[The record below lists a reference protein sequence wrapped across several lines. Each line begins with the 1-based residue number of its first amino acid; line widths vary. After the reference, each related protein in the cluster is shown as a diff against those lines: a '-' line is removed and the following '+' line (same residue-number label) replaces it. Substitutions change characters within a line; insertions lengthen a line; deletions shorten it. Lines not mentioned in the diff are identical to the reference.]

1 MPPKPNPANTP
12 KAPAA
17 NQSNNTAKTPAANQ
31 PKNGGKTQPTE
42 PKKLNPQLAKATLIA
57 CNNEAPDI
65 EVMFNP
71 TEISFSRS
79 VNWECKD
86 GNRGTSLLPKINFS
100 GVQPY
105 QFTLQQLLFDTYETK
120 ESVMTKYINNI
131 KKGVETIQGGNDQRP
146 PVYIFMWGDNKYFP
160 CVIESLTYTLTM
172 FLTDGTPVRAL
183 VDIQL
188 REVDK
193 SDVPPSQGPGG
204 PRGGGPRGG
213 GPRGG
218 GPRGGGPQGGGPR
231 GGDPQGGGPRGGG
244 PRGGGP
250 RGGGPRGGGSQGG
263 GPRGR

>member
-1 MPPKPNPANTP
+1 MPPKSNQTNTP
-12 KAPAA
+12 KAPPA
-17 NQSNNTAKTPAANQ
+17 NQSNNGAKTTAANQ
-31 PKNGGKTQPTE
+31 PNNGAKTQLTE
-42 PKKLNPQLAKATLIA
+42 PKKLNPQLAKATLMA

-120 ESVMTKYINNI
+120 ESVVTKYINDI
-131 KKGVETIQGGNDQRP
+131 KKGVETIQSGKDQRP
-146 PVYIFMWGDNKYFP
+146 PVYIFMWGNNKYFP
-160 CVIESLTYTLTM
+160 CVIDSLTYTLTM

-193 SDVPPSQGPGG
+193 SDVPPSKGPGG
-204 PRGGGPRGG
+204 ARGGARGGGARGG
-213 GPRGG
+213 GTRGG
-218 GPRGGGPQGGGPR
+218 GARGGGAR
-231 GGDPQGGGPRGGG
+231 GGARG
-244 PRGGGP
+244 
-250 RGGGPRGGGSQGG
+250 
-263 GPRGR
+263 

>member
-1 MPPKPNPANTP
+1 MPPRSNQTDTP
-12 KAPAA
+12 KAPPA
-17 NQSNNTAKTPAANQ
+17 NQSNNGAKTPPANQ
-31 PKNGGKTQPTE
+31 PNNGTKAQPTE
-42 PKKLNPQLAKATLIA
+42 PKKLNPQLAKATLMA

-79 VNWECKD
+79 VNWESKD

-120 ESVMTKYINNI
+120 ESVLTKYINNI
-131 KKGVETIQGGNDQRP
+131 KKGVETIQRGNDQRP
-146 PVYIFMWGDNKYFP
+146 PVYIFMWGNNKYFP
-160 CVIESLTYTLTM
+160 CVIDSLTYTLTM

-193 SDVPPSQGPGG
+193 SDVPPSKGPGG
-204 PRGGGPRGG
+204 ARGGGARGG
-213 GPRGG
+213 GARGG
-218 GPRGGGPQGGGPR
+218 GATGGGARGGGAR
-231 GGDPQGGGPRGGG
+231 R
-244 PRGGGP
+244 
-250 RGGGPRGGGSQGG
+250 
-263 GPRGR
+263 

>member
-1 MPPKPNPANTP
+1 MPPQPKNPP
-12 KAPAA
+12 
-17 NQSNNTAKTPAANQ
+17 KTPPTNQ
-31 PKNGGKTQPTE
+31 PKNPPKTPPTNQQSKNSPKTPPTNQPNNGAKTQLAE
-42 PKKLNPQLAKATLIA
+42 PNQLNPQLAKATLMA

-79 VNWECKD
+79 VNWTSQD

-105 QFTLQQLLFDTYETK
+105 QLTLQQLLFDTYETK
-120 ESVMTKYINNI
+120 ESVLTKYIDDI
-131 KKGVETIQGGNDQRP
+131 KKGVETIQSGDDQRP

-160 CVIESLTYTLTM
+160 CVIDSLTYTLTM

-193 SDVPPSQGPGG
+193 SDVPPSQGPGD
-204 PRGGGPRGG
+204 PKGGGPRGG

-218 GPRGGGPQGGGPR
+218 GPKGGGPKGGGPK
-231 GGDPQGGGPRGGG
+231 GGGPRGGG
-244 PRGGGP
+244 PRSK
-250 RGGGPRGGGSQGG
+250 R
-263 GPRGR
+263 

>member
-1 MPPKPNPANTP
+1 MPPKPNPNNNS
-12 KAPAA
+12 KALPV
-17 NQSNNTAKTPAANQ
+17 NQSNNGA
-31 PKNGGKTQPTE
+31 KTQPTE
-42 PKKLNPQLAKATLIA
+42 HKKLNPQLAKATLMA

-71 TEISFSRS
+71 TEISFSRN
-79 VNWECKD
+79 VNWTCKD

-105 QFTLQQLLFDTYETK
+105 QLTLKQLLFDTYETK
-120 ESVMTKYINNI
+120 ESVLTKYIDNI
-131 KKGVETIQGGNDQRP
+131 KKGVETIQSGNDQRP

-160 CVIESLTYTLTM
+160 CVIDSLTYTLTM

-204 PRGGGPRGG
+204 TRVGGPKGG
-213 GPRGG
+213 KR
-218 GPRGGGPQGGGPR
+218 
-231 GGDPQGGGPRGGG
+231 
-244 PRGGGP
+244 
-250 RGGGPRGGGSQGG
+250 
-263 GPRGR
+263 

>member
-1 MPPKPNPANTP
+1 MPPKSNQTNTP
-12 KAPAA
+12 KAPPA
-17 NQSNNTAKTPAANQ
+17 NQSNNGAKTTPANQ
-31 PKNGGKTQPTE
+31 PNNGAKTQPTE
-42 PKKLNPQLAKATLIA
+42 PKKLNPQLAKATLMA

-120 ESVMTKYINNI
+120 ESVVTKYINNI
-131 KKGVETIQGGNDQRP
+131 KKGVETIKSGNDQRP
-146 PVYIFMWGDNKYFP
+146 PVYIFMWGNNKYFP
-160 CVIESLTYTLTM
+160 CVIDSLTYTLTM

-193 SDVPPSQGPGG
+193 SDVPPSKGPGG
-204 PRGGGPRGG
+204 ARGNGARGGGARSGGATGGGARGG
-213 GPRGG
+213 GAR
-218 GPRGGGPQGGGPR
+218 R
-231 GGDPQGGGPRGGG
+231 
-244 PRGGGP
+244 
-250 RGGGPRGGGSQGG
+250 
-263 GPRGR
+263 

>member
-1 MPPKPNPANTP
+1 MPPKPRPANTP
-12 KAPAA
+12 KAPPP
-17 NQSNNTAKTPAANQ
+17 NQPSNTAKTPPANQ
-31 PKNGGKTQPTE
+31 PKNGAKTQPTE
-42 PKKLNPQLAKATLIA
+42 PKKLNPQLAKATLMA

-79 VNWECKD
+79 VNWTCKD

-120 ESVMTKYINNI
+120 ESVVTKYIDNI
-131 KKGVETIQGGNDQRP
+131 KKGVESIQGTDDQRP
-146 PVYIFMWGDNKYFP
+146 PVYIFMWGENKYFP

-193 SDVPPSQGPGG
+193 SDVPPSKGPGG
-204 PRGGGPRGG
+204 IK
-213 GPRGG
+213 
-218 GPRGGGPQGGGPR
+218 GPQGPKSPPGSGPKSPPP
-231 GGDPQGGGPRGGG
+231 GKMFK
-244 PRGGGP
+244 
-250 RGGGPRGGGSQGG
+250 
-263 GPRGR
+263 